1 MKIIAIIAVYLCSVL
16 MFFVKREYKIA
27 ILILSSITFTLVS
40 PPVPHYSAPAVLS
53 LCFLISE
60 IPHLVKLF
68 RQSRKSIVWK
78 ITGIALLSII
88 ITILSS
94 PHLSDNNVAYYYFQG
109 EFLCKYLVLIY
120 SFWSFRDVKSLKP
133 TLKVTFWGLIVL
145 TVFGIFNYLSK
156 TAGFVNLMMEG
167 VVSNVIGVSGSDAG
181 NYFTYAD
188 RFRVQAMFTNP
199 FDYGYICVL
208 MLILHLYGYTQ
219 RLEKLKTFVVVVACT
234 LFGIIFCGCRTILFC
249 TLIGL
254 SIYMLLAFKTQK
266 KLKIILVTLFI
277 IPIAYQTV
285 PAVQEQAD
293 KMLSVFDK
301 NSQVE
306 GSSLEMRSIQYAT
319 VLFYINDNPWFG
331 RGYGFFNQDL
341 GWGEGIMVD
350 ERLEGLEGVV
360 MGLLLEH
367 GIIGLI
373 LYLIYYVSIIVYFIR
388 RRKISK
394 HLSALGVSIIAVYLS
409 FANMTGQLLSVFP
422 TLCCVGFVLKA
433 LNTEEKELP
442 MAIDNSLELQKHS

>member
-1 MKIIAIIAVYLCSVL
+1 MKIIAVIAVYLCCAL

-27 ILILSSITFTLVS
+27 ILLLSSITFTLVS

-53 LCFLISE
+53 LCFLVSE
-60 IPHLVKLF
+60 IPHLIKLIKG
-68 RQSRKSIVWK
+68 SRKSIVWK
-78 ITGIALLSII
+78 ITGIVLLSII

-94 PHLSDNNVAYYYFQG
+94 PHLSDKNVAYYYFQG
-109 EFLCKYLVLIY
+109 EFLCKYLVLVY
-120 SFWSFRDVKSLKP
+120 SFWSFKDINSLKP

-145 TVFGIFNYLSK
+145 TVFGVFNYLSK
-156 TAGFVNLMMEG
+156 TADFVNAMMEG
-167 VVSNVIGVSGSDAG
+167 VVSDLKGASGSDAG

-188 RFRVQAMFTNP
+188 RFRVQAMFSNP

-293 KMLSVFDK
+293 KMLTVFDK

-306 GSSLEMRSIQYAT
+306 GSSLEMREIQYAT
-319 VLFYINDNPWFG
+319 VLFYINDSPLFG

-341 GWGEGIMVD
+341 GWGEGIKID
-350 ERLEGLEGVV
+350 PRLQGLEGVA
-360 MGLLLEH
+360 MNLLLEK
-367 GIIGLI
+367 GFIGLI
-373 LYLIYYVSIIVYFIR
+373 LYLLYYISILVFLFR

-394 HLSALGVSIIAVYLS
+394 SLTALGISIIAVYLS
-409 FANMTGQLLSVFP
+409 FANMTGELLSVFP

-442 MAIDNSLELQKHS
+442 MASDNSLELQKHS